1 MKMRRAAVIAIAAFA
16 FTGIGA
22 PAAMAST
29 ATTSAGAGSAAAS
42 TDVSVLR
49 TYHATVQCQI
59 VRISDNH
66 VVGYDRADGSGNTKE
81 AAAADAK
88 RNIPVPQGHYPR
100 HCDVKRQ
107 W

>member
-29 ATTSAGAGSAAAS
+29 ATTSTGTVSAAAS
-42 TDVSVLR
+42 DDVSILK

-59 VRISDNH
+59 VRLSDNN
-66 VVGYDRADGSGNTKE
+66 VVGYDRADGTGNTKE
-81 AAAADAK
+81 AAKQDAE
-88 RNIPVPQGHYPR
+88 RNIPVPLGHYKR
-100 HCDVKRQ
+100 HCDVKRM

>member
-29 ATTSAGAGSAAAS
+29 TTSAGAAAAA
-42 TDVSVLR
+42 TDVSILR

-59 VRISDNH
+59 VRISDNN
-66 VVGYDRADGSGNTKE
+66 VVAYERADGSGNTE
-81 AAAADAK
+81 QAAKLDAE
-88 RNIPVPQGHYPR
+88 RNIPVPQGHYKR
-100 HCDVKRQ
+100 HCDVKRR